1 MDVKTKL
8 GILLQRGHLAVANSD
23 AIYGMAHHRK
33 NEISSIMPMR
43 LRASIGFK
51 ANRDNDSH
59 EPSKVE
65 RQRKGSRAGDSVT
78 TCKEKTT
85 PISSDEK

>member
-1 MDVKTKL
+1 
-8 GILLQRGHLAVANSD
+8 
-23 AIYGMAHHRK
+23 
-33 NEISSIMPMR
+33 MPMR
-43 LRASIGFK
+43 LRASICFK

-85 PISSDEK
+85 PVSPDEK